1 MLHPKLINPES
12 IAVIGGSDN
21 TESIGGSVL
30 KNLIDQHFKG
40 ELYVVNPKKNV
51 VQKVTSYNHVS
62 SLPKTDLAIIAI
74 PAIDILEVVE
84 QLLKTK
90 ETKAL
95 LFTLP
100 VLLNSIKKACCF
112 KRK

>member
-40 ELYVVNPKKNV
+40 EYQIYLQKIAYNP
-51 VQKVTSYNHVS
+51 
-62 SLPKTDLAIIAI
+62 I
-74 PAIDILEVVE
+74 
-84 QLLKTK
+84 
-90 ETKAL
+90 
-95 LFTLP
+95 
-100 VLLNSIKKACCF
+100 
-112 KRK
+112 